1 MTGDVLPVVSQQPG
15 LPKLPVPRQSQGE
28 PFSRPEL
35 GAPQQTSQVGSGLT
49 PANGDSTFEIPLLDR
64 EVAATTNA
72 TQDPSVVFFGKR
84 EAVMVRHAPS
94 LSYKPS
100 AKRATSQS
108 YVELLTAKP
117 QLDKRDVDDT
127 TGENILVNN
136 TPLVKISHGLS
147 GAHPAQ
153 IPQAV
158 PANVVPEPEPVVP
171 GFNAPNMQILL
182 GQAPREQL
190 RIEPVEPTGDSTP
203 PVPATPIDPPLQLE
217 RPPRRDRPS
226 NSRAGMPA
234 RGPVL
239 LRGSAPDIQEGSQ
252 EQSIMPSEQGA
263 VMPANRTP
271 LILGGIVVVCMVVGL
286 FAGSIFMS
294 KKKEDAPPVGASSL
308 TKPEQPDSGAA
319 EELSTYKRAFA
330 AEQQKD
336 YAKALKLYSAGLTE
350 SPDDPEMWSGRGR
363 VLTHEGQFVRAE
375 SDIRKALELSPGN
388 KKVLL
393 DLAALFYYKKDY
405 EEAVK
410 QYNAIIKKQPN
421 SSDALFG
428 RGLTLVWLNKRKE
441 AVKDFQKVIVL
452 NPKHV
457 LAYKQLAVEYMEAGD
472 ARQALKVI
480 DAGLLNAAQSEELF
494 FERALASYKLG
505 KKEDAVEDYTKAI
518 KLNSNRKD
526 FFNDRGFVRL
536 ELRQYS
542 GAIED
547 FKRALEIDPGYTIAQ
562 DNLARARK
570 EQNE

>member
-1 MTGDVLPVVSQQPG
+1 MTQQTGFPQQPAT
-15 LPKLPVPRQSQGE
+15 RQSQAE
-28 PFSRPEL
+28 PLLRPSL
-35 GAPQQTSQVGSGLT
+35 GAPQQTSQVGSGLI

-64 EVAATTNA
+64 EVAATANTD
-72 TQDPSVVFFGKR
+72 QDPSVVFFGKR
-84 EAVMVRHAPS
+84 EAVLVRHAPS

-100 AKRATSQS
+100 AKKATSQS
-108 YVELLTAKP
+108 FVELLTTKP
-117 QLDKRDVDDT
+117 QLEKRDLDDT

-136 TPLVKISHGLS
+136 TPLVKISQGLS

-158 PANVVPEPEPVVP
+158 PAHELPEPEPVEP
-171 GFNAPNMQILL
+171 GFNAPNMEILL
-182 GQAPREQL
+182 SQASQKQV
-190 RIEPVEPTGDSTP
+190 RIGPADEAIDGAP
-203 PVPATPIDPPLQLE
+203 PVPTTPIDQPLQLD

-226 NSRAGMPA
+226 TSRSGMRA

-239 LRGSAPDIQEGSQ
+239 LRGSGPDIQEGSQ
-252 EQSIMPSEQGA
+252 EQSVMPSEQGA

-294 KKKEDAPPVGASSL
+294 KKKEDAPPVVASSL
-308 TKPEQPDSGAA
+308 TRPEQSDSGAP
-319 EELSTYKRAFA
+319 EEPTTYKRAFA

-336 YAKALKLYSAGLTE
+336 YTKALKLYSSGLTE
-350 SPDDPEMWSGRGR
+350 KPDDPDMWSGRGR

-421 SSDALFG
+421 SPDALFG

-441 AVKDFQKVIVL
+441 AIKDFQKVITL

-472 ARQALKVI
+472 ARQAIKVI
-480 DAGLLNAAQSEELF
+480 DAGLLNAAMSEELF

-562 DNLARARK
+562 DNLARAKK